1 MTQSP
6 QEIVIPSGAG
16 RRFFFP
22 SRSCELVGLRSEDRF
37 LFARFLREES
47 LFAFCLCLCRGRA
60 SARPVFDW
68 ESAHSK
74 PFDGASSPHTQNRRM
89 WAGGAGL

>member
-47 LFAFCLCLCRGRA
+47 LSPFAFACVGVVLQRDPFLTENLLTRNLLMERAHPTRRIGVCGRVA
-60 SARPVFDW
+60 QA
-68 ESAHSK
+68 
-74 PFDGASSPHTQNRRM
+74 
-89 WAGGAGL
+89 